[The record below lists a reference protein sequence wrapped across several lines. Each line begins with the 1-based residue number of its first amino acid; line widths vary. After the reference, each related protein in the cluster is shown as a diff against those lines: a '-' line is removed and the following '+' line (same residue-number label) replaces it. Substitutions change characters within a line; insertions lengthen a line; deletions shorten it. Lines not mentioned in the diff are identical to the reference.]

1 MKAVDLKK
9 GAEVEKAMTLGFDI
23 TKTAVSSSS
32 NYF

>member
-23 TKTAVSSSS
+23 LKTLFSSDSH
-32 NYF
+32 YL